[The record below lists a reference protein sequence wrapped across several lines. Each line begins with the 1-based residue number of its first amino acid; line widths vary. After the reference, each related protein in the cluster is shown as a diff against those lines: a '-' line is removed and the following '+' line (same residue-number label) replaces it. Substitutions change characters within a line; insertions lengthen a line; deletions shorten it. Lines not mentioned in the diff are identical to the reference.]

1 MAKQG
6 LSYYQ
11 AETDRFQDIK
21 IKRLKK
27 KYGCEGYAVYNY
39 IENEIYRTN
48 GAFLKITDDIVF
60 DIAEY
65 WSIDEEQVENIINY
79 LTEIDLFEAISY
91 RLRHVLTSAR
101 IQQRYVSI
109 CKKAHKQ
116 IFLPEEILLIDI
128 ATEEVTTPV
137 ELPLFASAAP
147 DHQPETVTGTPRY
160 AQPQLLRE
168 QPAALQEEPKPL
180 QTAPVALQVP
190 PEPLQEQ
197 PVALQ
202 EQSVALQEEPKPL
215 QNQADFAN
223 FRETSRKTREEI
235 DKTNK
240 TKTNPS
246 SIPPKTNAKIREN
259 EKEEAEK
266 LLSALIEKDRMQV
279 STAQEPPKRNPKGLL
294 YNIEL
299 LNIPPKE
306 AEEICVLS
314 RYGEIG
320 NPIWQLFDEIRR
332 SRGKITM
339 PGRFII
345 SRLKQTSN
353 QQQKAS

>member
-48 GAFLKITDDIVF
+48 GAFLKITDDIIF

-65 WSIDEEQVENIINY
+65 WCIEEQQVEHILNY
-79 LTEIDLFEAISY
+79 LTEIDLFEAITY

-116 IFLPEEILLIDI
+116 IFLPEEIQLIDI
-128 ATEEVTTPV
+128 ATEQVTTPV
-137 ELPLFASAAP
+137 ELPLFANTTP
-147 DHQPETVTGTPRY
+147 DQQPETVTGTPSY
-160 AQPQLLRE
+160 AKPQLLQATPE
-168 QPAALQEEPKPL
+168 PLQEHSKPLQTQPEPLQTQPVALQKEPKPL
-180 QTAPVALQVP
+180 QA
-190 PEPLQEQ
+190 
-197 PVALQ
+197 
-202 EQSVALQEEPKPL
+202 K
-215 QNQADFAN
+215 ADFAN

-235 DKTNK
+235 DKTK
-240 TKTNPS
+240 QIKINPS
-246 SIPPKTNAKIREN
+246 SIPPQNFAKLREK
-259 EKEEAEK
+259 EKEEVEN
-266 LLSALIEKDRMQV
+266 LLSSLVEKERIQV
-279 STAQEPPKRNPKGLL
+279 NTAPEPKKRNTQGLL
-294 YNIEL
+294 YNIEQ

-306 AEEICVLS
+306 AEEICELC

-320 NPIWQLFDEIRR
+320 HPVWQLFDEIRR

-339 PGRFII
+339 PGRFIL
-345 SRLKQTSN
+345 SRLKQSN
-353 QQQKAS
+353 NQQKAS